1 MRAAVEVFLRII
13 ITALIIHTW
22 LVAGLIVP
30 IRVAGD
36 SMSPSLVP
44 DQRMLVDRATFS
56 LRAPN
61 RGEVIVLTSPD
72 EPRLQCVKRIAGL
85 PGEQVQIRGNELLI
99 DGSPHAWKYP
109 LAAHPSTREA
119 VSRIYQL
126 GHDEYFVL
134 GDNTDVSED
143 SRTWSRAGIPFSAIV
158 GKVMQV
164 RK

>member
-1 MRAAVEVFLRII
+1 MRAAVGVFIRVI
-13 ITALIIHTW
+13 ITALIVHTW

-30 IRVAGD
+30 IRVAGE

-44 DQRMLVDRATFS
+44 DQRMLVDRSTFS

-61 RGEVIVLTSPD
+61 RGEVIVLASPD
-72 EPRLQCVKRIAGL
+72 EPHLQCVKRIAGL
-85 PGEQVQIRGNELLI
+85 PGEQVQIRGHKLLI
-99 DGSPHAWKYP
+99 DGTPQAWSYP
-109 LAAHPSTREA
+109 LAAHPGATEA

-126 GHDEYFVL
+126 GRDEYFVL

-143 SRTWSRAGIPFSAIV
+143 SRTWSQVGIPFSAIE

>member
-1 MRAAVEVFLRII
+1 MRAAVGVFIRFI

-72 EPRLQCVKRIAGL
+72 ETRLQCVKRIAGL
-85 PGEQVQIRGNELLI
+85 PGEQVQIRGHKLLI
-99 DGSPHAWKYP
+99 DGSPQTWNHR
-109 LAAHPSTREA
+109 LAAHPGAPETA
-119 VSRIYQL
+119 SRIYQL
-126 GHDEYFVL
+126 GQDEYFVL
-134 GDNTDVSED
+134 GDNTDLSED
-143 SRTWSRAGIPFSAIV
+143 SRTWSQAGVPFSAIE